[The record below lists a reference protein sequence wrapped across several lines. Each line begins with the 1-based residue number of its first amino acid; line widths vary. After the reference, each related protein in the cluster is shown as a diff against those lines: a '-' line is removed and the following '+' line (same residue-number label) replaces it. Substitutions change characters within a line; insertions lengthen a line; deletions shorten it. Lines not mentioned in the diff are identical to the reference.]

1 MGAKSIKF
9 DEDARHSLRRG
20 VDIITAAVG
29 ATLGPRGRNVVLDK
43 NYGPAVITKD
53 GVTVAREI
61 ELSDPFEN
69 MGAQLVK
76 QVAIRT
82 NEVAGD
88 GTTTATVLAQ
98 AILHD
103 GIRNIAA
110 GANPMAIRRGLEAG
124 SRLVS
129 ERLQAAASPV
139 AGKATVAA
147 VAGIAGNDRV
157 IGDLIADVMEKVGKD
172 GVITVEDGKSID
184 DETEFVDGLQIEHG
198 WISQYFITNQDRQET
213 LLDDPYILI
222 TDHKF
227 SNVSDLLP
235 IVEKTLQVSKNLVV
249 LCDSFEGDALA
260 TMVVNNMRG
269 TLNFLAVRAPSFGD
283 RRKAALEDIAAL
295 TGGTYLTADM
305 GHSLEEAQVADLGRA
320 HRIVS
325 DKSRTTIID
334 GYGTDEAIQTRIRQI
349 RAQVEDTSSA
359 YDREKLQERLAK
371 LAGGVAVVKVGGVT
385 ETEVRERKFRVEDA
399 LSATRSAVEEGV
411 VPGGGVAYIRVQDD
425 LEQLAETLEVP
436 DEATGVRILAAAL
449 ESPLRRLVENAG
461 LEGSVIVQDV
471 RRAKANE
478 GYDVALG
485 KMGDM
490 FELGILDPVK
500 VTRAALENAVSVSAL
515 MITTES
521 VIADITQPGRGSAM
535 DPEMAAAM
543 GGGMPGGGMPGGGMP
558 GGGMP
563 PGMPGGF

>member
-1 MGAKSIKF
+1 MPAKTIKF
-9 DEDARHSLRRG
+9 DEDARRSLRAG
-20 VDIITAAVG
+20 VDILASAVG
-29 ATLGPRGRNVVLDK
+29 VTLGPRGRNVVLDK

-61 ELSDPFEN
+61 ELTDRFQN

-82 NEVAGD
+82 NDVAGD
-88 GTTTATVLAQ
+88 GTTTATILAQ

-110 GANPMAIRRGLEAG
+110 GANPMAIRRGLDAAQ
-124 SRLVS
+124 LVAAA
-129 ERLQAAASPV
+129 RLQDASSPV
-139 AGKATVAA
+139 DGKETIAA
-147 VAGIAGNDRV
+147 VAGIAGNDRQ

-172 GVITVEDGKSID
+172 GVITVEEGKGID

-198 WISQYFITNQDRQET
+198 WISPHFVTNQDRQET
-213 LLDDPYILI
+213 VIEDPYILI
-222 TDHKF
+222 TDHRF
-227 SNVSDLLP
+227 SDIKDLLP
-235 IVEKTLQVSKNLVV
+235 IVEKTLQISKNLIV

-260 TMVVNNMRG
+260 TMVVNKMRG

-283 RRKAALEDIAAL
+283 RRKASLEDIAAL
-295 TGGTYLTADM
+295 TGGTFLTADM
-305 GHSLEEAQVADLGRA
+305 GRSLEDAQVADLGRA

-334 GYGTDEAIQTRIRQI
+334 GYGTDEGIQARIRQI
-349 RAQVEDTSSA
+349 RAQVSDTASA

-371 LAGGVAVVKVGGVT
+371 LAGGVAVIKVGGAT
-385 ETEVRERKFRVEDA
+385 ESAVREKKFRVEDA

-411 VPGGGVAYIRVQDD
+411 VPGGGVAFIRIQDD
-425 LEQLAETLEVP
+425 IAALAESMEDP
-436 DEATGVRILAAAL
+436 DEATGARILHHAL
-449 ESPLRRLVENAG
+449 ESPLRLLVENAG
-461 LEGSVIVQDV
+461 LEGSVLVEDV
-471 RRAKANE
+471 RRAGANE

-500 VTRAALENAVSVSAL
+500 VSRAALENAVSVAAL
-515 MITTES
+515 MLTTES
-521 VIADITQPGRGSAM
+521 VVAEIPEKGPRSAM

-543 GGGMPGGGMPGGGMP
+543 AGGGMGGGMPGMPGM
-558 GGGMP
+558 
-563 PGMPGGF
+563 

>member
-1 MGAKSIKF
+1 MPAKTIKF
-9 DEDARHSLRRG
+9 DEDARRSLRAG
-20 VDIITAAVG
+20 VDVLAGAVG
-29 ATLGPRGRNVVLDK
+29 VTLGPRGRNVVLDK
-43 NYGPAVITKD
+43 NFGPAVITKD

-61 ELSDPFEN
+61 ELTNRFEN

-82 NEVAGD
+82 NDVAGD
-88 GTTTATVLAQ
+88 GTTTATILAR

-110 GANPMAIRRGLEAG
+110 GANPMAIRRGLEAAQRVADV
-124 SRLVS
+124 RLRDAS
-129 ERLQAAASPV
+129 SPV
-139 AGKATVAA
+139 DGKDTVAA
-147 VAGIAGNDRV
+147 VAGIAGNDRQ

-172 GVITVEDGKSID
+172 GVITVEEGKGID

-198 WISQYFITNQDRQET
+198 WISPHFVTNQDRQET
-213 LLDDPYILI
+213 VIEDPYILI

-227 SNVSDLLP
+227 TDINDLLP
-235 IVEKTLQVSKNLVV
+235 IVEKTLQISKNLVV

-260 TMVVNNMRG
+260 TMVVNKLRG

-283 RRKAALEDIAAL
+283 RRKASLEDIAAL
-295 TGGTYLTADM
+295 TGGTFLTADM
-305 GHSLEEAQVADLGRA
+305 GREIRDAQVADLGRA

-334 GYGTDEAIQTRIRQI
+334 GYGTDEGIQARIRQI
-349 RAQVEDTSSA
+349 RAQVADVPST

-371 LAGGVAVVKVGGVT
+371 LAGGVAVIKVGGAT
-385 ETEVRERKFRVEDA
+385 ESSVREKKFRVEDA

-411 VPGGGVAYIRVQDD
+411 VPGGGVAFIRIQDD
-425 LEQLAETLEVP
+425 IADFADSLDDP
-436 DEATGVRILAAAL
+436 DEGTGARILQGAL
-449 ESPLRRLVENAG
+449 ESPLRMLVENAG
-461 LEGSVIVQDV
+461 LEGSVLVEDV
-471 RRAKANE
+471 RRAGTNE
-478 GYDVALG
+478 GYDVALA

-500 VTRAALENAVSVSAL
+500 VSRAALENAVSVAAL
-515 MITTES
+515 MLTTES
-521 VIADITQPGRGSAM
+521 VVADIPETGPRSAM

-543 GGGMPGGGMPGGGMP
+543 AGGGMGGGMPA
-558 GGGMP
+558 GMP
-563 PGMPGGF
+563 PGMGMPGM

>member
-1 MGAKSIKF
+1 MPAKTIKF
-9 DEDARHSLRRG
+9 DEDARRSLRAG
-20 VDIITAAVG
+20 VDLLAGAVG
-29 ATLGPRGRNVVLDK
+29 VTLGPRGRNVVLDK
-43 NYGPAVITKD
+43 NFGPAVITKD

-61 ELSDPFEN
+61 ELTNRFEN

-82 NEVAGD
+82 NDVAGD
-88 GTTTATVLAQ
+88 GTTTATILAQ

-110 GANPMAIRRGLEAG
+110 GANPMAIRRGLDAAQ
-124 SRLVS
+124 LVAAA
-129 ERLQAAASPV
+129 RLQEASSPV
-139 AGKATVAA
+139 DGKQTIAA
-147 VAGIAGNDRV
+147 VAGIAGNDRQ

-172 GVITVEDGKSID
+172 GVITVEEGKGID

-198 WISQYFITNQDRQET
+198 WISPHFVSNQDRQET
-213 LLDDPYILI
+213 VIEDPYILI

-227 SNVSDLLP
+227 TDIGDLLP
-235 IVEKTLQVSKNLVV
+235 IVEKTLQISKNLVV

-260 TMVVNNMRG
+260 TMVVNKMRG

-283 RRKAALEDIAAL
+283 RRKASLEDIAAL

-305 GHSLEEAQVADLGRA
+305 GRSIEDAQVADLGRA

-334 GYGTDEAIQTRIRQI
+334 GHGTDEGIQARIRQI
-349 RAQVEDTSSA
+349 RAQVSDTSSA

-371 LAGGVAVVKVGGVT
+371 LAGGVAVIKVGGAT
-385 ETEVRERKFRVEDA
+385 ESSVREKKFRVEDA

-411 VPGGGVAYIRVQDD
+411 VPGGGVAFIRIQDD
-425 LEQLAETLEVP
+425 IAALAESMDDA
-436 DEATGVRILAAAL
+436 DEGTGARILHSAL
-449 ESPLRRLVENAG
+449 ESPLRLLVENAG
-461 LEGSVIVQDV
+461 LEGSVIVEDV

-500 VTRAALENAVSVSAL
+500 VSRAALENAVSVAAL
-515 MITTES
+515 MLTTES
-521 VIADITQPGRGSAM
+521 VVAEIPEKGPRSAM

-543 GGGMPGGGMPGGGMP
+543 AGGGM

-563 PGMPGGF
+563 PGMGMPGM

>member
-1 MGAKSIKF
+1 MPAKTIKF
-9 DEDARHSLRRG
+9 DEDARRSLRAG
-20 VDIITAAVG
+20 VDILAGAVG
-29 ATLGPRGRNVVLDK
+29 VTLGPRGRNVVLDK

-61 ELSDPFEN
+61 ELTDRFQN

-82 NEVAGD
+82 NDVAGD
-88 GTTTATVLAQ
+88 GTTTATILAQ

-110 GANPMAIRRGLEAG
+110 GANPMAIRRGLDTAQ
-124 SRLVS
+124 LVAAA
-129 ERLQAAASPV
+129 RLQEASSPV
-139 AGKATVAA
+139 DGKETIAA
-147 VAGIAGNDRV
+147 VAGIAGNDRQ

-172 GVITVEDGKSID
+172 GVITVEEGKGID

-198 WISQYFITNQDRQET
+198 WISPHFVTNQDRQET
-213 LLDDPYILI
+213 VIEDPYILI

-227 SNVSDLLP
+227 SDISDLLP
-235 IVEKTLQVSKNLVV
+235 IVEKTLQISKNLIV

-260 TMVVNNMRG
+260 TMVVNKMRG

-283 RRKAALEDIAAL
+283 RRKASLEDIAAL
-295 TGGTYLTADM
+295 TGGTFLTADV
-305 GHSLEEAQVADLGRA
+305 GHKIEDAQVADLGRA
-320 HRIVS
+320 HRVVS

-334 GYGTDEAIQTRIRQI
+334 GYGTDEGIQARIRQI
-349 RAQVEDTSSA
+349 RAQVADTAST

-371 LAGGVAVVKVGGVT
+371 LAGGVAVIKVGGAT
-385 ETEVRERKFRVEDA
+385 ESSVREKKFRVEDA

-411 VPGGGVAYIRVQDD
+411 VPGGGVAFIRIQDD
-425 LEQLAETLEVP
+425 IAELADSMEDA
-436 DEATGVRILAAAL
+436 DEATGARILHRAL
-449 ESPLRRLVENAG
+449 ESPLRMLVENAG
-461 LEGSVIVQDV
+461 LEGSVIVEDV
-471 RRAKANE
+471 RRAAANE
-478 GYDVALG
+478 GYDVALA

-500 VTRAALENAVSVSAL
+500 VSRAALENAVSVAAL
-515 MITTES
+515 MLTTES
-521 VIADITQPGRGSAM
+521 VVAEIPQTGPRSAM

-543 GGGMPGGGMPGGGMP
+543 AGGGMGGGMPGMPGM
-558 GGGMP
+558 
-563 PGMPGGF
+563 

>member
-1 MGAKSIKF
+1 MPAKTIKF
-9 DEDARHSLRRG
+9 DEDARRSLRAG
-20 VDIITAAVG
+20 VDLLAGAVG
-29 ATLGPRGRNVVLDK
+29 VTLGPRGRNVVLDK
-43 NYGPAVITKD
+43 NFGPAVITKD

-61 ELSDPFEN
+61 ELTNRFEN

-82 NEVAGD
+82 NDVAGD
-88 GTTTATVLAQ
+88 GTTTATILAQ

-110 GANPMAIRRGLEAG
+110 GANPMAIRRGLDAAQ
-124 SRLVS
+124 LVAAA
-129 ERLQAAASPV
+129 RLQEASSPV
-139 AGKATVAA
+139 DGKQTIAA
-147 VAGIAGNDRV
+147 VAGIAGNDRQ

-172 GVITVEDGKSID
+172 GVITVEEGKGID

-198 WISQYFITNQDRQET
+198 WISPHFVSNQDRQET
-213 LLDDPYILI
+213 VIEDPYILI

-227 SNVSDLLP
+227 TDIGDLLP
-235 IVEKTLQVSKNLVV
+235 IVEKTLQISKNLVV

-260 TMVVNNMRG
+260 TMVINKMRG

-283 RRKAALEDIAAL
+283 RRKASLEDIAAL

-305 GHSLEEAQVADLGRA
+305 GRSIEDAQVADLGRA

-334 GYGTDEAIQTRIRQI
+334 GHGTDEGIQARIRQI
-349 RAQVEDTSSA
+349 RAQVSDTSSA

-371 LAGGVAVVKVGGVT
+371 LAGGVAVIKVGGAT
-385 ETEVRERKFRVEDA
+385 ESSVREKKFRVEDA

-411 VPGGGVAYIRVQDD
+411 VPGGGVAFIRIQDD
-425 LEQLAETLEVP
+425 IAALAESMDDA
-436 DEATGVRILAAAL
+436 DEGTGARILHSAL
-449 ESPLRRLVENAG
+449 ESPLRLLVENAG
-461 LEGSVIVQDV
+461 LEGSVIVEDV

-500 VTRAALENAVSVSAL
+500 VSRAALENAVSVAAL
-515 MITTES
+515 MLTTES
-521 VIADITQPGRGSAM
+521 VVAEIPEKGPRSAM

-543 GGGMPGGGMPGGGMP
+543 AGGGM

-563 PGMPGGF
+563 PGMGMPGM

>member
-1 MGAKSIKF
+1 MPAKTIKF
-9 DEDARHSLRRG
+9 DEDARRSLRAG
-20 VDIITAAVG
+20 VDILASAVG
-29 ATLGPRGRNVVLDK
+29 VTLGPRGRNVVLDK

-61 ELSDPFEN
+61 ELTDRFQN

-82 NEVAGD
+82 NDVAGD
-88 GTTTATVLAQ
+88 GTTTATILAQ

-110 GANPMAIRRGLEAG
+110 GANPMAIRRGLDAAQ
-124 SRLVS
+124 LVAAA
-129 ERLQAAASPV
+129 RLQDASSPV
-139 AGKATVAA
+139 DGKETIAA
-147 VAGIAGNDRV
+147 VAGIAGNDRE

-172 GVITVEDGKSID
+172 GVITVEEGKGID

-198 WISQYFITNQDRQET
+198 WISPHFVTNQDRQET
-213 LLDDPYILI
+213 VIEDPYILI
-222 TDHKF
+222 TDHRF
-227 SNVSDLLP
+227 SDIKDLLP
-235 IVEKTLQVSKNLVV
+235 IVEKTLQISKNLIV

-260 TMVVNNMRG
+260 TMVVNKMRG

-283 RRKAALEDIAAL
+283 RRKASLEDIAAL
-295 TGGTYLTADM
+295 TGGTFLTADM
-305 GHSLEEAQVADLGRA
+305 GRSLEDAQVADLGRA

-334 GYGTDEAIQTRIRQI
+334 GYGTDEGIQARIRQI
-349 RAQVEDTSSA
+349 RAQVSDTASA

-371 LAGGVAVVKVGGVT
+371 LAGGVAVIKVGGAT
-385 ETEVRERKFRVEDA
+385 ESAVREKKFRVEDA

-411 VPGGGVAYIRVQDD
+411 VPGGGVAFIRIQDD
-425 LEQLAETLEVP
+425 IAALAESMEDP
-436 DEATGVRILAAAL
+436 DEATGARILHHAL
-449 ESPLRRLVENAG
+449 ESPLRLLVENAG
-461 LEGSVIVQDV
+461 LEGSVLVEDV
-471 RRAKANE
+471 RRAGANE

-500 VTRAALENAVSVSAL
+500 VSRAALENAVSVAAL
-515 MITTES
+515 MLTTES
-521 VIADITQPGRGSAM
+521 VVAEIPEKGPRSAM

-543 GGGMPGGGMPGGGMP
+543 AGGGMGGGMPGMPGM
-558 GGGMP
+558 
-563 PGMPGGF
+563 

>member
-1 MGAKSIKF
+1 MTAKTIKF
-9 DEDARHSLRRG
+9 DEDARRSLRAG
-20 VDIITAAVG
+20 VDILAGAVG
-29 ATLGPRGRNVVLDK
+29 VTLGPRGRNVVLDK

-61 ELSDPFEN
+61 ELTDRFQN

-82 NEVAGD
+82 NDVAGD
-88 GTTTATVLAQ
+88 GTTTATILAQ

-110 GANPMAIRRGLEAG
+110 GANPMAIRRGLDAAQ
-124 SRLVS
+124 LVAAA
-129 ERLQAAASPV
+129 RLQEASSPV
-139 AGKATVAA
+139 DGKETIAA
-147 VAGIAGNDRV
+147 VAGIAGNDRQ

-172 GVITVEDGKSID
+172 GVITVEEGKGID

-198 WISQYFITNQDRQET
+198 WISPHFVTNQDRQET
-213 LLDDPYILI
+213 VIEDPYILI

-227 SNVSDLLP
+227 SDISDLLP
-235 IVEKTLQVSKNLVV
+235 IVEKTLQISKNLVV

-260 TMVVNNMRG
+260 TMVVNKMRG

-283 RRKAALEDIAAL
+283 RRKASLEDIAAL
-295 TGGTYLTADM
+295 TGGTFLTSDM
-305 GHSLEEAQVADLGRA
+305 GRSIEDAQVADLGRA

-325 DKSRTTIID
+325 DKARTTLID
-334 GYGTDEAIQTRIRQI
+334 GYGTDEGIQARIRQI
-349 RAQVEDTSSA
+349 RAQVSDTSST

-371 LAGGVAVVKVGGVT
+371 LAGGVAVIKVGGAT
-385 ETEVRERKFRVEDA
+385 ESSVREKKFRVEDA

-411 VPGGGVAYIRVQDD
+411 VPGGGVAFIRIQDD
-425 LEQLAETLEVP
+425 IAELAESMGDA
-436 DEATGVRILAAAL
+436 DEATGARILHRAL
-449 ESPLRRLVENAG
+449 EAPLRLLVENAG
-461 LEGSVIVQDV
+461 LEGSVLVEDV
-471 RRAKANE
+471 RRAKPNE

-500 VTRAALENAVSVSAL
+500 VSRAALENAVSVAAL
-515 MITTES
+515 MLTTES
-521 VIADITQPGRGSAM
+521 VVAEIPQTGPRSAM

-543 GGGMPGGGMPGGGMP
+543 AGGGMGGGMPGMGMPGM
-558 GGGMP
+558 
-563 PGMPGGF
+563 

>member
-1 MGAKSIKF
+1 MTAKTIKF
-9 DEDARHSLRRG
+9 DEDARRSLRAG
-20 VDIITAAVG
+20 VDILAGAVG
-29 ATLGPRGRNVVLDK
+29 VTLGPRGRNVVLDK

-61 ELSDPFEN
+61 ELTDRFQN

-82 NEVAGD
+82 NDVAGD
-88 GTTTATVLAQ
+88 GTTTATILAQ

-110 GANPMAIRRGLEAG
+110 GANPMAIRRGLDAAQ
-124 SRLVS
+124 LVAAA
-129 ERLQAAASPV
+129 RLQEASSPV
-139 AGKATVAA
+139 DGKETIAA
-147 VAGIAGNDRV
+147 VAGIAGNDRQ

-172 GVITVEDGKSID
+172 GVITVEEGKGID

-198 WISQYFITNQDRQET
+198 WISPHFVTNQDRQET
-213 LLDDPYILI
+213 VIEDPYILI

-227 SNVSDLLP
+227 SDISDLLP
-235 IVEKTLQVSKNLVV
+235 IVEKTLQISKNLVV

-260 TMVVNNMRG
+260 TMVVNKMRG

-283 RRKAALEDIAAL
+283 RRKASLEDIAAL
-295 TGGTYLTADM
+295 TGGTFLTSDM
-305 GHSLEEAQVADLGRA
+305 GRSIEDAQVADLGRA

-325 DKSRTTIID
+325 DKARTTLID
-334 GYGTDEAIQTRIRQI
+334 GYGTDEGIQARIRQI
-349 RAQVEDTSSA
+349 RAQVSDTSST

-371 LAGGVAVVKVGGVT
+371 LAGGVAVIKVGGAT
-385 ETEVRERKFRVEDA
+385 ESSVREKKFRVEDA

-411 VPGGGVAYIRVQDD
+411 VPGGGVAFIRIQDD
-425 LEQLAETLEVP
+425 MAELAESMEDP
-436 DEATGVRILAAAL
+436 DEATGARILHRAL
-449 ESPLRRLVENAG
+449 EAPLRLLVENAG
-461 LEGSVIVQDV
+461 LEGSVLVEDV
-471 RRAKANE
+471 RRAKPNE

-500 VTRAALENAVSVSAL
+500 VSRAALENAVSVAAL
-515 MITTES
+515 MLTTES
-521 VIADITQPGRGSAM
+521 VVAEIPQTGPRSAM

-543 GGGMPGGGMPGGGMP
+543 AGGGMGGGMPGMGMPGM
-558 GGGMP
+558 
-563 PGMPGGF
+563 

>member
-1 MGAKSIKF
+1 MPAKTIKF
-9 DEDARHSLRRG
+9 DEDARRSLRAG
-20 VDIITAAVG
+20 VDLLAGAVG
-29 ATLGPRGRNVVLDK
+29 VTLGPRGRNVVLDK

-61 ELSDPFEN
+61 ELTNRFEN

-82 NEVAGD
+82 NDVAGD
-88 GTTTATVLAQ
+88 GTTTATILAR

-110 GANPMAIRRGLEAG
+110 GANPMAIRRGLEAAQRVADG
-124 SRLVS
+124 RLRDAS
-129 ERLQAAASPV
+129 SPV
-139 AGKATVAA
+139 EGKDTVAA
-147 VAGIAGNDRV
+147 VAGIAGNDRE

-172 GVITVEDGKSID
+172 GVITVEEGKGID

-198 WISQYFITNQDRQET
+198 WISPHFVTNQDRQET
-213 LLDDPYILI
+213 VIEDPYILI

-227 SNVSDLLP
+227 TDINDLLP
-235 IVEKTLQVSKNLVV
+235 IVEKTLQISKNLVV

-260 TMVVNNMRG
+260 TMVVNKMRG

-283 RRKAALEDIAAL
+283 RRKASLEDIAAL

-305 GHSLEEAQVADLGRA
+305 GREIRDAQVADLGRA
-320 HRIVS
+320 HRVVS

-334 GYGTDEAIQTRIRQI
+334 GYGTDEGIQARIRQI
-349 RAQVEDTSSA
+349 RAQVSDTASA

-371 LAGGVAVVKVGGVT
+371 LAGGVAVIKVGGAT
-385 ETEVRERKFRVEDA
+385 ESSVREKKFRVEDA

-411 VPGGGVAYIRVQDD
+411 VPGGGVAFIRIQDD
-425 LEQLAETLEVP
+425 IAELAASMDDP
-436 DEATGVRILAAAL
+436 DEGTGARILHSAL
-449 ESPLRRLVENAG
+449 ESPLRTLVENAG
-461 LEGSVIVQDV
+461 LEGSVLVEDV
-471 RRAKANE
+471 RRAGTNE

-490 FELGILDPVK
+490 FELAILDPVK
-500 VTRAALENAVSVSAL
+500 VSRAALENAVSVAAL
-515 MITTES
+515 MLTTES
-521 VIADITQPGRGSAM
+521 VVADIPEKGPRSAM

-543 GGGMPGGGMPGGGMP
+543 GGGGMPA
-558 GGGMP
+558 GMP
-563 PGMPGGF
+563 PGMGMPGM

>member
-1 MGAKSIKF
+1 MPAKTIKF
-9 DEDARHSLRRG
+9 DEDARRSLRAG
-20 VDIITAAVG
+20 VDLLAGAVG
-29 ATLGPRGRNVVLDK
+29 VTLGPRGRNVVLDK

-61 ELSDPFEN
+61 ELTDRFEN

-82 NEVAGD
+82 NDVAGD
-88 GTTTATVLAQ
+88 GTTTATILAR

-110 GANPMAIRRGLEAG
+110 GANPMAIRRGLEAAQ
-124 SRLVS
+124 RLADG
-129 ERLQAAASPV
+129 RLRDSSSPV
-139 AGKATVAA
+139 EGKDTVAA
-147 VAGIAGNDRV
+147 VAGIAGNDRQ

-172 GVITVEDGKSID
+172 GVITVEEGKGID

-198 WISQYFITNQDRQET
+198 WISPHFVTNQDRQET
-213 LLDDPYILI
+213 VIEDPYILI

-227 SNVSDLLP
+227 TDINDLLP
-235 IVEKTLQVSKNLVV
+235 IVEKTLQISKNLVV

-260 TMVVNNMRG
+260 TMVVNKLRG

-283 RRKAALEDIAAL
+283 RRKASLEDIAAL

-305 GHSLEEAQVADLGRA
+305 GRSIQDAQVADLGRA

-334 GYGTDEAIQTRIRQI
+334 GYGTDEGIQARIRQI
-349 RAQVEDTSSA
+349 RAQVSDTASA

-371 LAGGVAVVKVGGVT
+371 LAGGVAVIKVGGAT
-385 ETEVRERKFRVEDA
+385 ESSVREKKFRVEDA

-411 VPGGGVAYIRVQDD
+411 VPGGGVAFIRVQDAVA
-425 LEQLAETLEVP
+425 ELAGELADP
-436 DEATGVRILAAAL
+436 DEGTGARILQSAL
-449 ESPLRRLVENAG
+449 ESPLRTLVENAG
-461 LEGSVIVQDV
+461 LEGSVLVEDV
-471 RRAKANE
+471 RRAGQNE

-490 FELGILDPVK
+490 YDLGILDPVK
-500 VTRAALENAVSVSAL
+500 VSRAALENAVSVAAL
-515 MITTES
+515 MLTTES
-521 VIADITQPGRGSAM
+521 VVADIPEKGPRSAM

-543 GGGMPGGGMPGGGMP
+543 GGGGMPAGMPGGMPGMP
-558 GGGMP
+558 GM
-563 PGMPGGF
+563 

>member
-1 MGAKSIKF
+1 MPAKTIKF
-9 DEDARHSLRRG
+9 DEDARRSLRAG
-20 VDIITAAVG
+20 VDILAGAVG
-29 ATLGPRGRNVVLDK
+29 VTLGPRGRNVVLDK

-61 ELSDPFEN
+61 ELTDRFQN

-82 NEVAGD
+82 NDVAGD
-88 GTTTATVLAQ
+88 GTTTATILAQ

-110 GANPMAIRRGLEAG
+110 GANPMAIRRGLDTAQ
-124 SRLVS
+124 LVAAA
-129 ERLQAAASPV
+129 RLQEASSPV
-139 AGKATVAA
+139 DGKETIAA
-147 VAGIAGNDRV
+147 VAGIAGNDRQ

-172 GVITVEDGKSID
+172 GVITVEEGKGID

-198 WISQYFITNQDRQET
+198 WISPHFVTNQDRQET
-213 LLDDPYILI
+213 VIEDPYILI

-227 SNVSDLLP
+227 SDISDLLP
-235 IVEKTLQVSKNLVV
+235 IVEKTLQISKNLIV

-260 TMVVNNMRG
+260 TMVVNKMRG

-283 RRKAALEDIAAL
+283 RRKASLEDIAAL
-295 TGGTYLTADM
+295 TGGTFLTADV
-305 GHSLEEAQVADLGRA
+305 GHKIEDAQVADLGRA
-320 HRIVS
+320 HRVVS

-334 GYGTDEAIQTRIRQI
+334 GYGTDEGIQARIRQI
-349 RAQVEDTSSA
+349 RAQVADTAST

-371 LAGGVAVVKVGGVT
+371 LAGGVAVIKVGGAT
-385 ETEVRERKFRVEDA
+385 ESSVREKKFRVEDA

-411 VPGGGVAYIRVQDD
+411 VPGGGVAFIRIQDD
-425 LEQLAETLEVP
+425 IAELADSMEDA
-436 DEATGVRILAAAL
+436 DEATGARILHRAL
-449 ESPLRRLVENAG
+449 ESPLRMLVENAG
-461 LEGSVIVQDV
+461 LEGSVIVEDV
-471 RRAKANE
+471 RRAAANE
-478 GYDVALG
+478 GYDVALA

-500 VTRAALENAVSVSAL
+500 VSRAALENAVSVAAL
-515 MITTES
+515 MLTTES
-521 VIADITQPGRGSAM
+521 VVAEIPQTGPRSAM

-543 GGGMPGGGMPGGGMP
+543 AGGGMPGMPGM
-558 GGGMP
+558 
-563 PGMPGGF
+563 

>member
-1 MGAKSIKF
+1 MPAKTIKF
-9 DEDARHSLRRG
+9 DEDARRSLRAG
-20 VDIITAAVG
+20 VDILAGAVG
-29 ATLGPRGRNVVLDK
+29 VTLGPRGRNVVLDK

-61 ELSDPFEN
+61 ELTDRFQN

-82 NEVAGD
+82 NDVAGD
-88 GTTTATVLAQ
+88 GTTTATILAQ

-110 GANPMAIRRGLEAG
+110 GANPMAIRRGLDTAQ
-124 SRLVS
+124 LVAAA
-129 ERLQAAASPV
+129 RLQEASSPV
-139 AGKATVAA
+139 DGKETIAA
-147 VAGIAGNDRV
+147 VAGIAGNDRQ

-172 GVITVEDGKSID
+172 GVITVEEGKGID

-198 WISQYFITNQDRQET
+198 WISPHFVTNQDRQET
-213 LLDDPYILI
+213 VIEDPYILI

-227 SNVSDLLP
+227 SDISDLLP
-235 IVEKTLQVSKNLVV
+235 IVEKTLQISKNLIV

-260 TMVVNNMRG
+260 TMVVNKMRG

-283 RRKAALEDIAAL
+283 RRKASLEDIAAL
-295 TGGTYLTADM
+295 TGGTFLTADV
-305 GHSLEEAQVADLGRA
+305 GHKIEDAQVADLGRA
-320 HRIVS
+320 HRVVC

-334 GYGTDEAIQTRIRQI
+334 GYGTDEGIQARIRQI
-349 RAQVEDTSSA
+349 RAQVADTAST

-371 LAGGVAVVKVGGVT
+371 LAGGVAVIKVGGAT
-385 ETEVRERKFRVEDA
+385 ESSVREKKFRVEDA

-411 VPGGGVAYIRVQDD
+411 VPGGGVAFIRIQDD
-425 LEQLAETLEVP
+425 IAELADSMEDA
-436 DEATGVRILAAAL
+436 DEATGARILHRAL
-449 ESPLRRLVENAG
+449 ESPLRLLVENAG
-461 LEGSVIVQDV
+461 LEGSVIVEDV
-471 RRAKANE
+471 RRAAANE
-478 GYDVALG
+478 GYDVALA

-500 VTRAALENAVSVSAL
+500 VSRAALENAVSVAAL
-515 MITTES
+515 MLTTES
-521 VIADITQPGRGSAM
+521 VVAEIPQTGPRSAM

-543 GGGMPGGGMPGGGMP
+543 AGGGMPGMPGM
-558 GGGMP
+558 
-563 PGMPGGF
+563 

>member
-1 MGAKSIKF
+1 MTAKTIKF
-9 DEDARHSLRRG
+9 DEDARRSLRAG
-20 VDIITAAVG
+20 VDILAGAVG
-29 ATLGPRGRNVVLDK
+29 VTLGPRGRNVVLDK

-61 ELSDPFEN
+61 ELTDRFQN

-82 NEVAGD
+82 NDVAGD
-88 GTTTATVLAQ
+88 GTTTATILAQ

-110 GANPMAIRRGLEAG
+110 GANPMAIRRGLDAAQ
-124 SRLVS
+124 LVAAA
-129 ERLQAAASPV
+129 RLQEASSPV
-139 AGKATVAA
+139 DGKETIAA
-147 VAGIAGNDRV
+147 VAGIAGNDRQ

-172 GVITVEDGKSID
+172 GVITVEEGKGID

-198 WISQYFITNQDRQET
+198 WISPHFVTNQDRQET
-213 LLDDPYILI
+213 VIEDPYILI

-227 SNVSDLLP
+227 SDISDLLP
-235 IVEKTLQVSKNLVV
+235 IVEKTLQISKNLVV

-260 TMVVNNMRG
+260 TMVVNKMRG

-283 RRKAALEDIAAL
+283 RRKASLEDIAAL
-295 TGGTYLTADM
+295 TGGTFLTSDM
-305 GHSLEEAQVADLGRA
+305 GRSIEDAQVADLGRA

-325 DKSRTTIID
+325 DKARTTLID
-334 GYGTDEAIQTRIRQI
+334 GYGTDEGIQARIRQI
-349 RAQVEDTSSA
+349 RAQVSDTSST

-371 LAGGVAVVKVGGVT
+371 LAGGVAVIKVGGAT
-385 ETEVRERKFRVEDA
+385 ESSVREKKFRVEDA

-411 VPGGGVAYIRVQDD
+411 VPGGGVAFIRIQDD
-425 LEQLAETLEVP
+425 ITELAESMGDA
-436 DEATGVRILAAAL
+436 DEATGARILHRAL
-449 ESPLRRLVENAG
+449 EAPLRLLVENAG
-461 LEGSVIVQDV
+461 LEGSVLVEDV
-471 RRAKANE
+471 RRAKPNE

-500 VTRAALENAVSVSAL
+500 VSRAALENAVSVAAL
-515 MITTES
+515 MLTTES
-521 VIADITQPGRGSAM
+521 VVAEIPQTGPRSAM

-543 GGGMPGGGMPGGGMP
+543 AGGGMGGGMPGMGMPGM
-558 GGGMP
+558 
-563 PGMPGGF
+563 